1 MKLAVVTNILA
12 PYRIPL
18 FEAMARRVEDF
29 TVFLMAKREEN
40 RQWDI
45 GPVPFR
51 TKVLHGF
58 HHRPPSA
65 EVSLHWNYGVVPALL
80 RANPDIVVSG
90 GFAPANIE
98 AYIYC
103 KLFGK
108 AYVGWGEF
116 TLRDGAQSSAIRRA
130 LRRWMTR
137 GSTASIASSTEALE
151 AYLHYGATR
160 RSVLTSLMPI
170 DVGRFHQEARAFRA
184 TQPYADLRRHFSQP
198 IIVSVG
204 RLTDRKGFRDLLS
217 IYERVVAE
225 QPEASLV
232 LIGDGQDRPAYE
244 AIARAQGLHH
254 VHFIGFVKQEILPRY
269 LALADVFV
277 FPTLSDTY
285 GAVLAEAMA
294 VELPVVSSIYAA
306 ATTDLVQEGV
316 NGYSIVPTE
325 HASAAKRVLD
335 ILALS
340 PEDRR
345 EMGRAGYR
353 SVQATDFEPSAEA
366 IVQFLRS
373 ALAGPTLA
381 DRADRHDVRPSKAAV
396 K

>member
-1 MKLAVVTNILA
+1 MKLAIMTNILA
-12 PYRIPL
+12 PYRVPL
-18 FEAMARRVEDF
+18 FEAMAQRVDDF
-29 TVFLMAKREEN
+29 TVFLMAKQEEN

-45 GPVPFR
+45 GSVPFR
-51 TKVLHGF
+51 TEVLNGF
-58 HHRPPSA
+58 HLRPPSA
-65 EVSLHWNYGVVPALL
+65 EVSLHWNYGVVQALQ
-80 RANPDIVVSG
+80 RANPDIVMSG

-98 AYIYC
+98 AYLYC

-116 TLRDGAQSSAIRRA
+116 TLRDGAQLSPIRRV

-137 GSTASIASSTEALE
+137 GSAASIASSTEAHE
-151 AYLHYGATR
+151 AFLHYGAAR

-170 DVGRFHQEARAFRA
+170 DVERFHQDARAFRA
-184 TQPYADLRRHFSQP
+184 TQAYTELRRRFSSP

-232 LIGDGQDRPAYE
+232 LVGDGQDRPAYE
-244 AIARAQGLHH
+244 AIARARGLRH
-254 VHFIGFVKQEILPRY
+254 VHFIGFVKQEVLPRY

-294 VELPVVSSIYAA
+294 VELPVVSSIFAA
-306 ATTDLVQEGV
+306 ATADLVQEGV
-316 NGYSIVPTE
+316 NGYSITPTV
-325 HASAAKRVLD
+325 HAAAAQRILD

-340 PEDRR
+340 PEKRL

-353 SVQATDFEPSAEA
+353 SVQATGFEPSAEV

-373 ALAGPTLA
+373 ILAGPA
-381 DRADRHDVRPSKAAV
+381 FAGGSDRREVTPSKAAV

>member
-12 PYRIPL
+12 PYRVPL
-18 FEAMARRVEDF
+18 FEAMAQRVDDF
-29 TVFLMAKREEN
+29 TVFLMAKQEEN

-45 GPVPFR
+45 GSVPFR
-51 TKVLHGF
+51 TEVLNGF
-58 HHRPPSA
+58 HLRPPSA
-65 EVSLHWNYGVVPALL
+65 EVSLHWNYGVVQALQ
-80 RANPDIVVSG
+80 RANPDIVMSG

-98 AYIYC
+98 AYLYC

-116 TLRDGAQSSAIRRA
+116 TLRDGAQSSAIRRV

-137 GSTASIASSTEALE
+137 GSAASIASSTEAHE
-151 AYLHYGATR
+151 AFLHYGAAR

-170 DVGRFHQEARAFRA
+170 DVERFHRDARAFRT
-184 TQPYADLRRHFSQP
+184 TQAYAELRRHFSQP

-232 LIGDGQDRPAYE
+232 LVGDGQDRPAYE
-244 AIARAQGLHH
+244 AIARARGLRH
-254 VHFIGFVKQEILPRY
+254 VHFIGFVSQEILPRY

-294 VELPVVSSIYAA
+294 VELPVVSSIFAA
-306 ATTDLVQEGV
+306 ATADLVQEGV
-316 NGYSIVPTE
+316 NGYSITPTV
-325 HASAAKRVLD
+325 HAAAAQRILD

-340 PEDRR
+340 PEERL

-353 SVQATDFEPSAEA
+353 SVQATGFEPSAEV

-373 ALAGPTLA
+373 VLAGGS
-381 DRADRHDVRPSKAAV
+381 DRREVTPSKAAV

>member
-1 MKLAVVTNILA
+1 MKLAVMTNILA
-12 PYRIPL
+12 PYRVPL
-18 FEAMARRVEDF
+18 FEAMSRRVDDF

-51 TKVLHGF
+51 TEVLNGF
-58 HHRPPSA
+58 HLRPPSA
-65 EVSLHWNYGVVPALL
+65 EVSLHWNYGVVQALQ
-80 RANPDIVVSG
+80 RANPDIVMSG

-98 AYIYC
+98 AYLYC
-103 KLFGK
+103 KWFGK

-116 TLRDGAQSSAIRRA
+116 TLRDNAQSSAIRRV

-137 GSTASIASSTEALE
+137 GSAASIASSTEAHE
-151 AYLHYGATR
+151 AFLHYGAAR

-170 DVGRFHQEARAFRA
+170 DVERFHQDARAFRT
-184 TQPYADLRRHFSQP
+184 TQAYADLRQRFSLP
-198 IIVSVG
+198 IILSVG

-232 LIGDGQDRPAYE
+232 LVGDGQDRPAYDT
-244 AIARAQGLHH
+244 IARERGLRH
-254 VHFIGFVKQEILPRY
+254 VHFIGFVSQEILAHY

-294 VELPVVSSIYAA
+294 VELPVVSSIFAA
-306 ATTDLVQEGV
+306 ATADLVQEGV
-316 NGYSIVPTE
+316 NGYSIIPTM
-325 HASAAKRVLD
+325 HASAAQRILD

-340 PEDRR
+340 PGERM
-345 EMGRAGYR
+345 EMGRAGYQA
-353 SVQATDFEPSAEA
+353 VKATDFEPSAEV

-373 ALAGPTLA
+373 VLAGGSVHREVTA
-381 DRADRHDVRPSKAAV
+381 SNMAV

>member
-12 PYRIPL
+12 PYRVPL
-18 FEAMARRVEDF
+18 FEAIARRVDDF
-29 TVFLMAKREEN
+29 TVFLMAKQEEN

-51 TKVLHGF
+51 TEVLNGF
-58 HHRPPSA
+58 HLRPLSA
-65 EVSLHWNYGVVPALL
+65 EVSLHWNYGVVPALQ
-80 RANPDIVVSG
+80 RANPDIVMSG

-98 AYIYC
+98 AYLYC

-116 TLRDGAQSSAIRRA
+116 TLRDNAQSSAIRRVI
-130 LRRWMTR
+130 RRWMTR
-137 GSTASIASSTEALE
+137 GSTASIASSTEAQE
-151 AYLHYGATR
+151 TFLHYGATR
-160 RSVLTSLMPI
+160 RSILTSLMPI
-170 DVGRFHQEARAFRA
+170 DVERFHQDACAFRA
-184 TQPYADLRRHFSQP
+184 TQAYAELRRRFSSP

-204 RLTDRKGFRDLLS
+204 RLTDRKGFRDLFS

-244 AIARAQGLHH
+244 AIARERGLRH
-254 VHFIGFVKQEILPRY
+254 VHFIGFVKQDILPRY

-294 VELPVVSSIYAA
+294 AELPVVSSIYAA
-306 ATTDLVQEGV
+306 ATADLVHEGV

-353 SVQATDFEPSAEA
+353 SVQATGFEPSAEV

-373 ALAGPTLA
+373 VLASGS
-381 DRADRHDVRPSKAAV
+381 DRHEVMSSKAAV
-396 K
+396 E

>member
-1 MKLAVVTNILA
+1 MKLAVMTNILA
-12 PYRIPL
+12 PYRVPL
-18 FEAMARRVEDF
+18 FEAMARRVDDF
-29 TVFLMAKREEN
+29 TVFLMAKQEEN

-45 GPVPFR
+45 GPVPFK
-51 TKVLHGF
+51 TEVLNGF
-58 HHRPPSA
+58 HLRPPSA
-65 EVSLHWNYGVVPALL
+65 EVSFHWNYGVVRALQ
-80 RANPDIVVSG
+80 RANPDIVMSG

-98 AYIYC
+98 TYLYC

-116 TLRDGAQSSAIRRA
+116 TLRDNARSSAVRRA

-137 GSTASIASSTEALE
+137 GSAASIASSTEARE
-151 AYLHYGATR
+151 AFLHYGAAR

-170 DVGRFHQEARAFRA
+170 DVERFHQDARAFRA
-184 TQPYADLRRHFSQP
+184 TQAYAELRRRFSSP

-225 QPEASLV
+225 QPEASLILV
-232 LIGDGQDRPAYE
+232 GEGQDRPAYE
-244 AIARAQGLHH
+244 TIVRERGLRHA
-254 VHFIGFVKQEILPRY
+254 HFIGFVEQEILPRY

-306 ATTDLVQEGV
+306 ATADLVQEGV
-316 NGYSIVPTE
+316 NGYSIAPTE
-325 HASAAKRVLD
+325 HVSAAQRILD
-335 ILALS
+335 ILGRS
-340 PEDRR
+340 PEERM

-353 SVQATDFEPSAEA
+353 SVKATDFEISAEV
-366 IVQFLRS
+366 IVQFLQS
-373 ALAGPTLA
+373 VLAGGSSRNEAIL
-381 DRADRHDVRPSKAAV
+381 SKKVAG
-396 K
+396 

>member
-1 MKLAVVTNILA
+1 MKLAVMTNILA
-12 PYRIPL
+12 PYRVPL
-18 FEAMARRVEDF
+18 FEAMARRVDDF
-29 TVFLMAKREEN
+29 TVFLMAKQEEN

-51 TKVLHGF
+51 TEVLNGF
-58 HHRPPSA
+58 HLRPPSA
-65 EVSLHWNYGVVPALL
+65 EVSLHWNYGVVQALQ
-80 RANPDIVVSG
+80 RANPDIVMSG

-98 AYIYC
+98 AYLYC
-103 KLFGK
+103 KLFGR

-116 TLRDGAQSSAIRRA
+116 TLRDNAQSSAIRRV

-137 GSTASIASSTEALE
+137 GSAASIASSTEAHE
-151 AYLHYGATR
+151 AFLHYGAAR

-170 DVGRFHQEARAFRA
+170 DVERFHQAARAFRT
-184 TQPYADLRRHFSQP
+184 TQAYAELRQHFSTP

-217 IYERVVAE
+217 IYERVVAG

-232 LIGDGQDRPAYE
+232 LVGDGQDRPAYE
-244 AIARAQGLHH
+244 AIARERGLGH
-254 VHFIGFVKQEILPRY
+254 VHFIGFVRQEILPRY

-294 VELPVVSSIYAA
+294 VELPVVSSIFAA
-306 ATTDLVQEGV
+306 ATADLVQEGI
-316 NGYSIVPTE
+316 NGYSIIPTV
-325 HASAAKRVLD
+325 HASAAQRILD

-340 PEDRR
+340 PEERMK
-345 EMGRAGYR
+345 MGRAGYQ
-353 SVQATDFEPSAEA
+353 SVKATDFEPSAEV

-373 ALAGPTLA
+373 VLAGGS
-381 DRADRHDVRPSKAAV
+381 DRREVTPSKEAV
-396 K
+396 G